1 VPHKG
6 SYSGCGGNPDGIS
19 SSGGAGNC
27 GGSCDNCGAGTHW
40 TCCGDTRQSSTHC
53 LPHITEQQAM
63 LNKEAMFS
71 PHGAIR
77 NRDISGVW
85 YGGAHNQATNTC
97 MICTSCGVC
106 TGYGA
111 GCCECTGKDRSG
123 DKGKECGCGAGKS
136 GCSHCGQCEKCA
148 TGVCGGKVSTA
159 SMAAAVLPAKPAA
172 PAPAA
177 VTAHN
182 HVSNKC
188 MICTSCGVCTGFGA
202 GCVRCKG
209 KDRSGDK
216 GEECGC
222 GGGKSGCSNCGQC
235 EKCATGVCEGKVST
249 ASMATATVNATGAPL
264 AAAVATAIPS
274 GDKGIADSIEKAL
287 RKGKKKW
294 GRSKI
299 MIVGKFVIFLFGLL
313 FVC

>member
-1 VPHKG
+1 MGDHKYVSNKCMICTSCGVCTGYGAGCCECTGKDRSGDKGKECGCGAGKSGCSNCGQCEKCGANSRCSVPHKG
-6 SYSGCGGNPDGIS
+6 SFSGCGGNPDGIS
-19 SSGGAGNC
+19 STRGAGNC
-27 GGSCDNCGAGTHW
+27 DRSSCDNCGAGTHW

-71 PHGAIR
+71 PHSAIR
-77 NRDISGVW
+77 NRDMPGVW
-85 YGGAHNQATNTC
+85 YGG
-97 MICTSCGVC
+97 S
-106 TGYGA
+106 
-111 GCCECTGKDRSG
+111 
-123 DKGKECGCGAGKS
+123 
-136 GCSHCGQCEKCA
+136 
-148 TGVCGGKVSTA
+148 
-159 SMAAAVLPAKPAA
+159 PAKPAA

-264 AAAVATAIPS
+264 AAAAATAIPS
-274 GDKGIADSIEKAL
+274 GDKGIADSIERAL